1 MYFLFMLGLTK
12 NRRLQI
18 NMMYIK
24 EYEVIVNWGKLSKL
38 THSFRFL
45 SEPPFFRVK
54 DATYLWV

>member
-1 MYFLFMLGLTK
+1 MK
-12 NRRLQI
+12 NGQSWAEKFEL
-18 NMMYIK
+18 K
-24 EYEVIVNWGKLSKL
+24 VVNWGKLSKL

>member
-1 MYFLFMLGLTK
+1 MLNLMKTEK
-12 NRRLQI
+12 VEAHENCD
-18 NMMYIK
+18 NT
-24 EYEVIVNWGKLSKL
+24 EYELSVVNWGKLSKL